1 MRKVR
6 IIELGH
12 FYRYTLKNKWL
23 IKIENKNVNF
33 IKNDPI
39 GFVVL
44 DENKQRVGK
53 VLDIIGNV
61 NSPYALVEPFP
72 HYNPPKE
79 VYIELVE
86 KVRRK

>member
-6 IIELGH
+6 IIELGR

-23 IKIENKNVNF
+23 IKIENNDINF

-39 GFVVL
+39 GFVAL

-72 HYNPPKE
+72 HHNPPNK
-79 VYIELVE
+79 VYLELVE
-86 KVRRK
+86 KARKR